1 MNPIKGFRQRTTH
14 LKNFLLFIQ
23 FEYLLEHMLLVLLVG
38 HHVAREGLQWNDLG
52 RKESRIIEGKLKKG
66 KIKLQ

>member
-1 MNPIKGFRQRTTH
+1 
-14 LKNFLLFIQ
+14 
-23 FEYLLEHMLLVLLVG
+23 MLLILLVG

-66 KIKLQ
+66 KIKLQGKDKGTRKSDKENIFF